1 MSLPK
6 FYELLKVFSFTGKKG
21 RVNHIND
28 NINRKKKKKNAK
40 RKKCIFVIWKSF
52 YVAFTFIRNY
62 YKIIRTGQELIVK

>member
-1 MSLPK
+1 M
-6 FYELLKVFSFTGKKG
+6 
-21 RVNHIND
+21 ND

-40 RKKCIFVIWKSF
+40 RKKCILVIWKSF

>member
-1 MSLPK
+1 M
-6 FYELLKVFSFTGKKG
+6 
-21 RVNHIND
+21 ND